1 MQIHFHDHDAGDH
14 DDEPPVAATDA
25 WQPDDVLFTTVGV
38 DIGSATS
45 HLLFSRLRLQRIA
58 NGLSSRYAV
67 VEREILHRSPV
78 RLTAYR
84 DDGTIDVTSLER
96 LVADAHRDAGI
107 APADVDTGAVIL
119 TGTALE
125 RRNSRAIA
133 ELFAAGEGR
142 FVCASAG
149 HALETMLAANGSGAV
164 ARSRREG
171 STLLNLDI
179 GGGTSKLALIRDGRV
194 VATSAIAVGARLLA
208 YSPDGR
214 LVRRE
219 AAGAAIAAA
228 AGHPAEI
235 GAAFGPEARTA
246 VAAAMA
252 ELIAA
257 AAGGTDAGAL
267 QLLPPLPPAPELAA
281 IVVSGGVGELLWERG
296 TAPGDDL
303 GQELADAIR
312 ARQDRFPAPLLAP
325 DGPTGAIGATV
336 VGASQFAVQLSGSTI
351 HLSPDLPLPLRNVPV
366 VAIGE
371 ASTGGDIAARLRD
384 AAGRMDQRDGDG
396 AIAVA
401 FGWHGEPDHPALR
414 SLAEGLAAGI
424 GDRRP
429 LVIAIDGD
437 IGLTLGR
444 ILRDEAGCGGP
455 IAVIDGLELAELDY
469 IDIGAIVQ
477 PAGVVPVIVKSLVF
491 PVA

>member
-1 MQIHFHDHDAGDH
+1 M
-14 DDEPPVAATDA
+14 EATDT
-25 WQPDDVLFTTVGV
+25 WQPDDVLLTTVGV

-45 HLLFSRLRLQRIA
+45 HLMFSRLRLQRIA

-67 VEREILHRSPV
+67 VEREILHRSPI

-84 DDGTIDVTSLER
+84 DDGTIDVGSLER
-96 LVADAHRDAGI
+96 LIAEAHRDAGI
-107 APADVDTGAVIL
+107 APADIDTGAVIL

-142 FVCASAG
+142 FVCATAG
-149 HALETMLAANGSGAV
+149 HVLETMLAANGSGAV

-171 STLLNLDI
+171 STVLNLDI
-179 GGGTSKLALIRDGRV
+179 GGGTSKLALIRDGRI

-208 YSPDGR
+208 CSPDGR

-228 AGHPAEI
+228 AGHRTEI
-235 GAAFGPEARTA
+235 GTAFGPEARA
-246 VAAAMA
+246 GVAAAMA
-252 ELIAA
+252 DLIAA
-257 AAGGTDAGAL
+257 AAGGANAGAL
-267 QLLPPLPPAPELAA
+267 QLLPPLPAAPELAA

-296 TAPGDDL
+296 AAPGDDL

-312 ARQDRFPAPLLAP
+312 ARRGRFPAPLVAP
-325 DGPTGAIGATV
+325 DHATGAIGATV

-351 HLSPDLPLPLRNVPV
+351 HLSADLPLPLRNVPV

-371 ASTGGDIAARLRD
+371 ASTGGDIAVRVREAT
-384 AAGRMDQRDGDG
+384 GRMDQQHGTG

-401 FGWHGEPDHPALR
+401 LRWRGEPDHPALR
-414 SLAEGLAAGI
+414 SLAEGLATGI

-444 ILRDEAGCGGP
+444 ILGDEVAFDGP
-455 IAVIDGLELAELDY
+455 LAVVDGLELAELDY
-469 IDIGAIVQ
+469 VDIGAIVQ

>member
-1 MQIHFHDHDAGDH
+1 MQIHFHDHDAEDQ
-14 DDEPPVAATDA
+14 DLEPQGLTDA
-25 WQPDDVLFTTVGV
+25 WQPDDVLLTTIGV

-58 NGLSSRYAV
+58 NDLSARYAV
-67 VEREILHRSPV
+67 VERVILHRSPIQ
-78 RLTAYR
+78 LTAYR
-84 DDGTIDVTSLER
+84 DDGTIDVAPLQR
-96 LVADAHRDAGI
+96 LIADAHDEAGL
-107 APADVDTGAVIL
+107 APADIDTGAVIL

-164 ARSRREG
+164 ARSRRDD
-171 STLLNLDI
+171 STVLNLDI
-179 GGGTSKLALIRDGRV
+179 GGGTSKLALIRAGQII
-194 VATSAIAVGARLLA
+194 ATSAIAVGARLLA
-208 YSPDGR
+208 FSEDGR
-214 LVRRE
+214 IVRLE
-219 AAGAAIAAA
+219 SAGGAIVAAAGIAAA
-228 AGHPAEI
+228 IGTPFGTAERARVAG
-235 GAAFGPEARTA
+235 
-246 VAAAMA
+246 AMA
-252 ELIAA
+252 DELVRAV
-257 AAGGTDAGAL
+257 GGVATGSL
-267 QLLPPLPPAPELAA
+267 QLLPPLPPVPDIEA

-296 TAPGDDL
+296 PAPGDDL

-312 ARQDRFPAPLLAP
+312 ARRDRFAAPLVAP
-325 DGPTGAIGATV
+325 DHATGAIGATV

-351 HLSPDLPLPLRNVPV
+351 HLSSDLSLPLRNVPV

-371 ASTGGDIAARLRD
+371 ASGGGDLATRVRD
-384 AAGRMDQRDGDG
+384 AIGRMDQQGRTG

-401 FGWHGEPDHPALR
+401 LRWHGEPDHPALR
-414 SLAEGLAAGI
+414 SLADGLHAGV
-424 GDRRP
+424 GARRP
-429 LVIAIDGD
+429 LIVAIDGD

-444 ILRDEAGCGGP
+444 ILRDEIAFTGP
-455 IAVIDGLELAELDY
+455 LAVVDGLELAELDFV
-469 IDIGAIVQ
+469 DVGAILQ